1 MRFALSGMVFC
12 LEFGPFFFLLLFA
25 CQVFFLYLFIRQ
37 EAVLLYCVQ

>member
-1 MRFALSGMVFC
+1 MSFALSSVVLC
-12 LEFGPFFFLLLFA
+12 LNFRPFIVVLLFP